1 MSDVLYRHRGLA
13 LLAAVLLAQVMLL
26 AFQIKREHDVRL
38 IRYWAVAILTPVER
52 VSAWSFSKVGGVW
65 RGYVDLHNA
74 RAENERLL
82 TELHRLQMRNRELE
96 GRAAEDQRLAAL
108 LNFRETHPEV
118 PMLAAQ
124 VIGAS
129 ADPTSHTL
137 FINRGEHDHIRR
149 NMGVMTPDGVVG
161 KIVEVFPSSAQVLL
175 VNDKESGVGALLVS
189 TRTHGIVKGTGDPDP
204 RMDYVENTENVQP
217 GEAIATSGEDRIFPK
232 DLPVGTVESAKQGNP
247 FQTIHVQ
254 PAAHLDRIEEVLV
267 LLTQQ
272 EFAPKKLSEETT
284 SQAAKSAAAS
294 ASKSQGSSA
303 ASTAAPTKSVA
314 KPNTASV
321 APAKP
326 ATNPAATPAAPP
338 KPAKNPAAPAATAN
352 PEATNPSPRPE

>member
-1 MSDVLYRHRGLA
+1 MSEILYRHRPLA
-13 LLAAVLLAQVMLL
+13 LLAAALLAQVMLL

-38 IRYWAVAILTPVER
+38 IRYWAVTLLTPVER
-52 VSAWSFSKVGGVW
+52 AGTWSFSKVGGVW
-65 RGYVDLHNA
+65 RGYIDLHNA
-74 RAENERLL
+74 RAENERLRS
-82 TELHRLQMRNRELE
+82 EVQRLQMRNRELE

-175 VNDKESGVGALLVS
+175 INDKESGVGALLVT
-189 TRTHGIVKGTGDPDP
+189 TRTHGIIKGTGDPEP
-204 RMDYVENTENVQP
+204 RMDYVENTASVQP

-232 DLPVGTVESAKQGNP
+232 DVPIGTVESSKQGNP
-247 FQTIHVQ
+247 FQTIYIQ
-254 PAAHLDRIEEVLV
+254 PAAHLDRIEEVLI

-272 EFAPKKLSEETT
+272 EFAPKKSEETA
-284 SQAAKSAAAS
+284 SASSKSAASSSPKPAANPAPAS
-294 ASKSQGSSA
+294 R
-303 ASTAAPTKSVA
+303 PPP
-314 KPNTASV
+314 KPPA
-321 APAKP
+321 AKP
-326 ATNPAATPAAPP
+326 AAIPD
-338 KPAKNPAAPAATAN
+338 
-352 PEATNPSPRPE
+352 

>member
-13 LLAAVLLAQVMLL
+13 LLAATLLAQVMLL

-38 IRYWAVAILTPVER
+38 IRYWAVTILTPVER
-52 VSAWSFSKVGGVW
+52 GGTWSFSKVGGVW
-65 RGYVDLHNA
+65 RGYIDLHNA
-74 RAENERLL
+74 RAENERLQS
-82 TELHRLQMRNRELE
+82 ELHRLQMRNRELE
-96 GRAAEDQRLAAL
+96 GRAAEDQRLTAL

-137 FINRGEHDHIRR
+137 FINRGEHDRIRR
-149 NMGVMTPDGVVG
+149 NMGVITPDGVVG

-175 VNDKESGVGALLVS
+175 INDKESGVGALLVS
-189 TRTHGIVKGTGDPDP
+189 TRTHGIIKGTGDPEP
-204 RMDYVENTENVQP
+204 RMDYVENKEQIKP

-232 DLPVGTVESAKQGNP
+232 DIPIGTVESANQGNP

-254 PAAHLDRIEEVLV
+254 PTAHLDRIEEVLI

-272 EFAPKKLSEETT
+272 EFAPKKSEEAA
-284 SQAAKSAAAS
+284 SQAAKSAGASLPKPAANPTPG
-294 ASKSQGSSA
+294 SQ
-303 ASTAAPTKSVA
+303 
-314 KPNTASV
+314 

-326 ATNPAATPAAPP
+326 PAAKPAA
-338 KPAKNPAAPAATAN
+338 KP
-352 PEATNPSPRPE
+352 E